1 MRESFSVKT
10 QILNDE
16 RIQWLRFVL
25 NPSSN
30 VPVIQDWEGVFRFSR
45 RQAVAGICS
54 PIQFDSVRIEE
65 KLSLKWKGVLV
76 VIQNRNEALNRQAV
90 QLSEH
95 LREAGFRSCILK
107 GQGNAMMYPYPYLRM
122 PGDIDVWV
130 DADRAQL
137 KNYVRSRFPGQEE
150 MFKHIKFPLFKNTP
164 VDLHDTPLKFYRPR
178 INRRLQHWL
187 QENKERQMKHFVRL
201 ADTDMDVAIP
211 TPDFNAVYQLGHIM
225 IHVEA
230 GGVGLKHFVDY
241 FYVLKALKGMDERR
255 KEEIVSTWKSLGM
268 SRMARAVMWVERYV
282 LGLPEDCILTAP
294 DEKLGALLIADIF
307 EGGHFGLYGDR
318 KKYRNRGWFVRV
330 VYGVWRVLK
339 VSRYFPAESFFRLLH
354 KIKTAFVA
362 LPALIF
368 DPRIKQKLGR

>member
-1 MRESFSVKT
+1 
-10 QILNDE
+10 
-16 RIQWLRFVL
+16 
-25 NPSSN
+25 
-30 VPVIQDWEGVFRFSR
+30 
-45 RQAVAGICS
+45 
-54 PIQFDSVRIEE
+54 
-65 KLSLKWKGVLV
+65 
-76 VIQNRNEALNRQAV
+76 
-90 QLSEH
+90 
-95 LREAGFRSCILK
+95 
-107 GQGNAMMYPYPYLRM
+107 M

-130 DADRAQL
+130 DADRVQL
-137 KNYVRSRFPGQEE
+137 KNYVETQFPGQEE
-150 MFKHIKFPLFKNTP
+150 MFKHIKFPLFKHTQ
-164 VDLHDTPLKFYRPR
+164 VDMHHTPLIFYRPR
-178 INRRLQHWL
+178 INRRLQDWL
-187 QENKERQMKHFVRL
+187 QENKERQMKHYVRL

-241 FYVLKALKGMDERR
+241 FYVLKALNGMDERQ

-268 SRMARAVMWVERYV
+268 LKMARAVMWVERYV
-282 LGLPEDCILTAP
+282 LGLPENCILTAP
-294 DEKLGALLIADIF
+294 DEQLGALLIADIF

-339 VSRYFPAESFFRLLH
+339 VSRYFPAESFSRLLH

-362 LPALIF
+362 LPALVF